1 MIPYFVNR
9 KENYK
14 TVRKNYKKIN
24 ESTLT
29 LYTITK
35 IFITK

>member
-14 TVRKNYKKIN
+14 TVRNNYKKIN

-35 IFITK
+35 IIITK